1 MKDTVGLTEGFTH
14 SSRKFRSIGENRI
27 KNMIS
32 LLKWAACLAGL
43 VAIAGCK
50 PSSGLAT
57 TPVSITVT
65 YKGQPVE
72 GANVSMSN
80 TTVQPPAVA
89 VGRTDAQGVAV
100 MKTGDDIGAVKGIN
114 LVMINKYEAAAST
127 ASAEVESESYD
138 PNVQTKAPKSLLP
151 VKYSSGASGLT
162 VTVGDTPIQETFDL
176 VD

>member
-1 MKDTVGLTEGFTH
+1 M
-14 SSRKFRSIGENRI
+14 S
-27 KNMIS
+27 S

-43 VAIAGCK
+43 IAIAGCK
-50 PSSGLAT
+50 PSSGLDT

-65 YKGQPVE
+65 YKGNPVE

-100 MKTGDDIGAVKGIN
+100 MKTGEDDGAVKGIH
-114 LVMINKYEAAAST
+114 LIMINKYEAAPST
-127 ASAEVESESYD
+127 ASADVESESYD
-138 PNVQTKAPKSLLP
+138 PNVQTEAPKSLLP
-151 VKYSSGASGLT
+151 VKYNSGNSGLT
-162 VTVGDTPIQETFDL
+162 ITVGDTPIQQTFDL

>member
-1 MKDTVGLTEGFTH
+1 M
-14 SSRKFRSIGENRI
+14 S
-27 KNMIS
+27 S

-43 VAIAGCK
+43 VAFAGCK

-80 TTVQPPAVA
+80 ATAQPPAVA

-100 MKTGDDIGAVKGIN
+100 MRTGEDGGAVKGVHLI
-114 LVMINKYEAAAST
+114 MINKYEAAAST

-138 PNVQTKAPKSLLP
+138 PNIQAEAPKSLLP
-151 VKYSSGASGLT
+151 VKYNSGNSGLT
-162 VTVGDTPIQETFDL
+162 VTVGDTPIEQTFDL

>member
-1 MKDTVGLTEGFTH
+1 M
-14 SSRKFRSIGENRI
+14 SSV
-27 KNMIS
+27 
-32 LLKWAACLAGL
+32 LKWAACLAGL
-43 VAIAGCK
+43 VAIAGCGS
-50 PSSGLAT
+50 SSGLAT

-80 TTVQPPAVA
+80 MSAQPPAVA

-100 MKTGDDIGAVKGIN
+100 MKIGEDDGAVKGTY
-114 LVMINKYEAAAST
+114 LVMINKYEAGEST

-151 VKYSSGASGLT
+151 VKYASPASGLT
-162 VTVGDTPIQETFDL
+162 LDVGDTPIQQTFDL